1 MKKEAIILLVSLV
14 IIVLFNGVIG
24 RFLAPFGIFLTPV
37 VIFFTTYTI
46 CKECKE
52 MNVILISFV
61 AYLLIALNDVLIK
74 IYGGGTHDNT
84 GLGFILVF
92 TLMGLIP
99 SFLYFIF
106 TIYKRNGKMEYKIIA
121 VLLFIVLIICHHKMF
136 SKLGL
141 DCPN

>member
-14 IIVLFNGVIG
+14 IIVLINGVIG